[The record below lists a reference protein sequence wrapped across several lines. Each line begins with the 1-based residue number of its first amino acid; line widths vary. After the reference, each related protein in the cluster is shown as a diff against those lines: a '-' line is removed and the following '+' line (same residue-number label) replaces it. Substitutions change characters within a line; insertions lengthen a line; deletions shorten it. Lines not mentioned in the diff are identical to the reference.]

1 MILAAVTTIKP
12 TGACLWLPWVPQD
25 IFFLPISNFEHGL
38 FHIRYFDNGPSQGSL
53 WFHVVK
59 KVRYRDLLNGGMSDP
74 CQLVRNPII
83 RFLKTQNTVDK
94 GSKSVQSTWP
104 HTVPLKVV

>member
-1 MILAAVTTIKP
+1 MPATQVMILAAVTTIKP

-25 IFFLPISNFEHGL
+25 IFLLPISNFEHGL

-74 CQLVRNPII
+74 CQ
-83 RFLKTQNTVDK
+83 
-94 GSKSVQSTWP
+94 
-104 HTVPLKVV
+104 